1 MDDALQRYTRAAV
14 DGDRAGATRIVR
26 ALEHDGVAP
35 SRIIR
40 ELLALSQAEVGLG
53 WQRFRTS
60 VEHERQAT
68 SIANAMLSS
77 LHDPAEHQRL
87 SRGRLV
93 MLCAAGD
100 RHEMPAR
107 MAARLL
113 AQQGWQVT
121 NLGVAEPTTE
131 LIDAVMTL
139 EPSIV
144 GVSCALPANL
154 VGAAATVAALRARGL
169 RVLAGGRA
177 FGTSA
182 HRARAIGA
190 NGWITAAAA
199 GFDLDD
205 VVWDEPAL
213 PDVDGPWA
221 PMTAR
226 RREIARRALDVL
238 ASVEPEA
245 LGLAALG
252 QTALDELSLIVS
264 AVAAADLCGD
274 AHIVREHRAWLG
286 DRMRSVGADESAVD
300 AAFLAVAAAVRAEL
314 PTGAAMLL
322 DVSMAPAP

>member
-100 RHEMPAR
+100 RHELPAR

-154 VGAAATVAALRARGL
+154 VGAAATVAALNGPQDHVRRFRQAFEQRRNLVVEEMRRVNGLTLSPQGELWATWSDTRTGSPAMYTAHGRAR
-169 RVLAGGRA
+169 
-177 FGTSA
+177 
-182 HRARAIGA
+182 
-190 NGWITAAAA
+190 
-199 GFDLDD
+199 
-205 VVWDEPAL
+205 
-213 PDVDGPWA
+213 
-221 PMTAR
+221 
-226 RREIARRALDVL
+226 
-238 ASVEPEA
+238 
-245 LGLAALG
+245 
-252 QTALDELSLIVS
+252 
-264 AVAAADLCGD
+264 
-274 AHIVREHRAWLG
+274 
-286 DRMRSVGADESAVD
+286 
-300 AAFLAVAAAVRAEL
+300 
-314 PTGAAMLL
+314 
-322 DVSMAPAP
+322 PAP